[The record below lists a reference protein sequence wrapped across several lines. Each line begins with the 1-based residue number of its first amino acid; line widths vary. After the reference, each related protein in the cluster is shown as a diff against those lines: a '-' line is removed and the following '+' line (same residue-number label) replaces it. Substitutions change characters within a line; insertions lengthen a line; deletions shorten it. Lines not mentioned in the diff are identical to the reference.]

1 MVKKTSNFSTKIEPD
16 LIKHIAKE
24 LETTFIKTIHAQFNK
39 ILSSDSEGDNSSFY
53 SKIWDQNKYKLKDNI
68 PFVKRW

>member
-39 ILSSDSEGDNSSFY
+39 ILSSDSGGRLEF
-53 SKIWDQNKYKLKDNI
+53 L
-68 PFVKRW
+68 

>member
-39 ILSSDSEGDNSSFY
+39 ILSSDSGGTTRVSIAKFGI
-53 SKIWDQNKYKLKDNI
+53 KINTN
-68 PFVKRW
+68 